1 MKKWLIG
8 VNVEE
13 GLEILLKKVH
23 QLEMQLVP
31 IGQVFGRILAKDIV
45 AREDIPPF
53 SRSPYDG
60 YALKAEDTKDADKNS
75 PVTLKIIEEVS
86 AGHVAKNTVGNGEA
100 IKILTGAPIPNGA
113 DIVVKY
119 EDTSFN
125 IEEVCIFQGYESGMN
140 IVPKGED
147 VSCGD
152 TVVKKGIRL
161 TPALT
166 GLLAGL
172 GYDKVMVYRRPIV
185 AILSTGDELVDINCE
200 LAPGKIRNSSMY
212 MLKAYLE
219 SYGMEVVLLGIVPD
233 QVEVIGNRIKEG
245 IRQADLVM
253 TTGGVSVGDYD
264 LLPKVMSFLNAEVLF
279 WKTKMKPG
287 SAFLAASYGEKMII
301 SLSGNP
307 TAAAVAMLTFAIPVL
322 RKMSGEQKYLFD
334 KIKVK
339 ICQSF
344 NKSSPN
350 RRMIPGR
357 LVIKEGQA
365 YLDISKKNGNGMIR
379 PLHGC
384 DYIAEIPAGSPPLE
398 EGSSIM
404 AYCIS

>member
-1 MKKWLIG
+1 MKKCLTL

-13 GLEILLKKVH
+13 GLEILLNQVH
-23 QLEMQLVP
+23 KLEMQQVP
-31 IGQVFGRILAKDIV
+31 IEQVSGRILAEDIV
-45 AREDIPPF
+45 AMEDIPPF

-60 YALKAEDTKDADKNS
+60 YALKAEDTKNADKDS

-86 AGHVAKNTVGNGEA
+86 AGHVAKGTVRNGEA
-100 IKILTGAPIPNGA
+100 VKILTGAPIPNGA
-113 DIVVKY
+113 DVVIKY
-119 EDTSFN
+119 EDTYFTSQ
-125 IEEVCIFQGYESGMN
+125 EVCIYKSYESGVN
-140 IVPKGED
+140 IVPRGED

-152 TVVKKGIRL
+152 TVVEKGIRI

-200 LAPGKIRNSSMY
+200 LGPGKIRNSSMY

-219 SYGMEVVLLGIVPD
+219 NFGVEVILLGIVPD
-233 QVEVIGNRIKEG
+233 KVEVIGNKIKEG
-245 IRQADLVM
+245 IEQADLVM

-264 LLPKVMSFLNAEVLF
+264 LLPKVMSFLSAEVYF

-287 SAFLAASYGEKMII
+287 SAFLAASYGDTMII

-307 TAAAVAMLTFAIPVL
+307 SAAAVAMLTFAVPVL
-322 RKMSGEQKYLFD
+322 RKMGGEQKYLFD
-334 KIKVK
+334 KIE
-339 ICQSF
+339 IRLCQSF

-350 RRMIPGR
+350 RRMIPGKS
-357 LVIKEGQA
+357 VIKGGQV
-365 YLDISKKNGNGMIR
+365 YLDISKRNGNGRIR

-398 EGSSIM
+398 EGSIIM
-404 AYCIS
+404 AYSIS